1 MVDYLVVALQHPS
14 GGWVA
19 CLPDFVGITGRATSM
34 QHAIDR
40 ATAGARE
47 FCAIVVS
54 IKKAM
59 PAPCELG
66 EAQRNHRWAKEYG
79 IDWERAVIQTVALAY
94 PGTPQRRQ
102 ARKQGGGMV
111 APRSRTAHGP
121 ASATGRGGVGAAA
134 KHART
139 VYLQRRPPVA
149 VARLP

>member
-19 CLPDFVGITGRATSM
+19 VLPDFIGITGRATSM

-47 FCAIVVS
+47 FCAIVVG

-59 PAPCELG
+59 PIPCELG

-79 IDWERAVIQTVALAY
+79 IQWENAVIQTVALAH
-94 PGTPQRRQ
+94 PGTSQRRSP
-102 ARKQGGGMV
+102 AKRESKV
-111 APRSRTAHGP
+111 AEWSRRTA
-121 ASATGRGGVGAAA
+121 
-134 KHART
+134 ARR
-139 VYLQRRPPVA
+139 LAQQQPPVA
-149 VARLP
+149 AE